1 MVKIYCDT
9 IDDELREAA
18 RKISK
23 FQKEGVMLIT
33 LTGITEVHHEEAEAQ
48 EDFSRNQKK
57 ASSQWQ

>member
-33 LTGITEVHHEEAEAQ
+33 LTGITEVHHEEEATQ
-48 EDFSRNQKK
+48 T
-57 ASSQWQ
+57 